1 MLQLLEVKHDSEVIV
16 LEFLEVKHDSV
27 VIVFEFLKV
36 EHDSEAIM
44 LEQQLLEHKDGRPH
58 FVITIVR
65 KTIRCGPVA
74 HYFI

>member
-1 MLQLLEVKHDSEVIV
+1 MLEFLEVRHDSEAIV